1 MNYTSILDY
10 FAMGEPV
17 ALFSD
22 SCNAKANY
30 QLASPHSELRF
41 CSVSNAKTM
50 HFVSLV
56 SWLCLLPV
64 VLARSTD
71 FCNLCD
77 VDQDRPLKSLL
88 AKTIVNNGD
97 VQTSILGET
106 ASIATKSLTLRLQMQ
121 QDGNL
126 VLVDMMTGKPIWASM
141 TKLNKY
147 KRIYAKVQR
156 DGNFVIYGDWSRHV
170 LWSSN
175 TVGKGQEPYCIAVS
189 DNSTRYGVRLYDST
203 CAAIWSPTLNVAKQ
217 FNPADYA
224 WNASFV
230 TSASST

>member
-1 MNYTSILDY
+1 MDAVVQSK
-10 FAMGEPV
+10 
-17 ALFSD
+17 SD
-22 SCNAKANY
+22 Y
-30 QLASPHSELRF
+30 QLASLHSELRF
-41 CSVSNAKTM
+41 CSVSTM
-50 HFVSLV
+50 HVVSLV

-64 VLARSTD
+64 VLARSTG

-121 QDGNL
+121 KDGNL
-126 VLVDMMTGKPIWASM
+126 DVTAGKPIWASM

-147 KRIYAKVQR
+147 KKIFAKVQR
-156 DGNFVIYGDWSRHV
+156 DGNFVVYGDWSRHS

-175 TVGKGQEPYCIAVS
+175 TVGKGQEPHCIAVS

-217 FNPADYA
+217 FNPAEFA
-224 WNASFV
+224 WNASID

>member
-1 MNYTSILDY
+1 MDAVVQSK
-10 FAMGEPV
+10 
-17 ALFSD
+17 SD
-22 SCNAKANY
+22 Y
-30 QLASPHSELRF
+30 QLASLHSELRF
-41 CSVSNAKTM
+41 CSVSTM
-50 HFVSLV
+50 HVVSLV

-64 VLARSTD
+64 VLARSTG

-121 QDGNL
+121 KDGNL
-126 VLVDMMTGKPIWASM
+126 VLVDVTAGKPIWASM

-147 KRIYAKVQR
+147 KKIFAKVQR
-156 DGNFVIYGDWSRHV
+156 DGNFVAYGDWSRHS
-170 LWSSN
+170 L
-175 TVGKGQEPYCIAVS
+175 C

-217 FNPADYA
+217 FNPAEFA
-224 WNASFV
+224 WNASID